1 MFNFFKKLFSPIV
14 FILDF
19 ITKYFKTIV
28 FLTIVYFLVFSS
40 NDELNDKGQLANL
53 QKIDLVGPILDVSKV
68 LEDIEKAKQDKNI
81 KGVLF
86 VVDSP
91 GGAVAPSIEIAY
103 AIRELNELKPV
114 VTYASG
120 VIASGS
126 YYASIWADKI
136 IANPGSIVGSIGV
149 IMQGFNASKLM
160 QKIGLESQVV
170 KAGKYKESGT
180 ISRKWTKEE
189 EEELKK
195 VIYSTYETFVNDVAK
210 ARNLKVEDHTV
221 FADAKIFTSFQAKDV
236 GLIDEVGTLSY
247 AKLSLEELSKVEK
260 AIWKKE
266 DKFEKFMDR
275 LMGQAIGKF
284 SAYFSSELKAIL
296 SI

>member
-149 IMQGFNASKLM
+149 IMQGFNVSKLM

-195 VIYSTYETFVNDVAK
+195 VIYSTYEIFVNDVAK